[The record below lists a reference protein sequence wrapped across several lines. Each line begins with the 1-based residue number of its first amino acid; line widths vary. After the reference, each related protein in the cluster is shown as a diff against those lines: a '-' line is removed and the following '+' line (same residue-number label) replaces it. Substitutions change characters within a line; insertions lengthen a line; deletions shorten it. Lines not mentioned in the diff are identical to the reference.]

1 MNLAAFPPDAAFLPA
16 LAAAWLAASG
26 DVADGL
32 ILLPNRRAAR
42 ALAGAFLQ
50 ANGGKA
56 LLLPRITALS
66 ALDETALALAGL
78 DLPPAIQPL
87 RRQALLAQLILKLD
101 GANGAP
107 SNLPSAWAL
116 AADLAALL
124 DEADFA
130 GINLATALPGVVA
143 AELAAHWQ
151 TTLDFLQILT
161 HAWPKILAAE
171 GALNQAA
178 RHAKLLDAQ
187 REAWTKNPPPGKIW
201 LVAREA
207 DPATARLAR
216 TIAALPNGLL
226 IFPGYDDKL
235 PDEAWD
241 ALEDSHPQAGIAHL
255 LGAIG
260 ARREEILLLPA
271 TSKVPTGRVKL
282 LSRALLPAASL
293 AAWQNPTLLDTTGIS
308 RLAAQDEEQNAT
320 AIAMVLRDALETPGR
335 TAALITPDR
344 ALATRVAATLKRF
357 GISAD
362 DSAGEPLGSTPP
374 AILLRLLARAA
385 ASEFAPLPLL
395 ALLKHPLAAAGLPPG
410 RCRELA
416 RALERAALRG
426 PRPPPGLEGIR
437 FRLNNPKYRVEADF
451 LTRLERILAPIS
463 LPESGNPATALRALL
478 AAAESL
484 AGTAQDSGA
493 AILWSGEAGAAL
505 SEHLLEALAAV
516 EPLPDM
522 PAARLADLLD
532 ALLAGQVI
540 RRPRAKD
547 GHPRVAIWGV
557 QEAALQSV
565 DVAVLGGLNETVW
578 PAMPDPGPWLSR
590 PMRKAA
596 GLAAPE
602 QQIGAAA
609 HDFFAL
615 AASCPTVI
623 LAAPKRRDR
632 APAVPSRWITRLE
645 AMLAGAGQ
653 TLPVHPAASWAAQL
667 DMPTARLTRPKPK
680 PLPPAYLRPTTL
692 SISDIATLI
701 ADPYAIYARKI
712 LGVTK
717 LPALDE
723 ESDQSLFGNIVHAGL
738 ETFFTLDRDFTAPTA
753 TAELTTMLQNAMRE
767 ERPRAA
773 LQHWWEARLERIAAW
788 IVSAEQQRRASN
800 PPVKIAVEVE
810 STLPVPGGF
819 TLKGRADR
827 IEKRA
832 DGSVFIMD
840 YKTGSPPSADQVR
853 YGSAPQLPLEAVM
866 AEAGAF
872 GPDFCAPVTEL
883 AFWRLSGRHEP
894 GEDKPLFD
902 KKPDELRDVI
912 DQAASNLPALFAR
925 FADPATPYLAKPHP
939 SRQTY
944 EDTYAGISRAGEWG
958 GGEDDGS

>member
-16 LAAAWLAASG
+16 LAQAWLAAPG

-50 ANGGKA
+50 ANAGKA
-56 LLLPRITALS
+56 LLLPRITALA
-66 ALDETALALAGL
+66 ALDETALSLAGL

-87 RRQALLAQLILKLD
+87 RRQALLAQLILRLD
-101 GANGAP
+101 GAKGAP
-107 SNLPSAWAL
+107 NNLPAAWAL

-130 GINLATALPGVVA
+130 GIDLATALPGVVA

-161 HAWPKILAAE
+161 HAWPKILAGE
-171 GALNQAA
+171 GALNPAA

-187 REAWTKNPPPGKIW
+187 REAWTKHPPPTKIW

-216 TIAALPNGLL
+216 TIAALPAGRL
-226 IFPGYDDKL
+226 ILPGYDPTL
-235 PDEAWD
+235 PDDAWD

-271 TSKVPTGRVKL
+271 SSNVPAGRVKL
-282 LSRALLPAASL
+282 LSRALLPAACL
-293 AAWQNPTLLDTTGIS
+293 PAWQNATPLDTTGIS
-308 RLAAQDEEQNAT
+308 LLAAQDEEQNST

-362 DSAGEPLGSTPP
+362 DSAGEPLDSTPP

-385 ASEFAPLPLL
+385 ISEFAPLPLL

-426 PRPPPGLEGIR
+426 PRPPPGLPGIR
-437 FRLNNPKYRVEADF
+437 YRLKNPEHRAEADF
-451 LTRLERILAPIS
+451 LTRLERIFAPLA
-463 LPESGNPATALRALL
+463 LPESGNPATTLRALL
-478 AAAESL
+478 ATAESL
-484 AGTAQDSGA
+484 AGTDQDSGA
-493 AILWSGEAGAAL
+493 AILWSGEAGTAL
-505 SEHLLEALAAV
+505 SEHLLEALTAL

-522 PAARLADLLD
+522 PSARLADLLD
-532 ALLAGQVI
+532 AVLAGQVI

-547 GHPRVAIWGV
+547 GHPRVAIWGI

-578 PAMPDPGPWLSR
+578 PAAADPGPWLSR

-596 GLAAPE
+596 GLPAPE
-602 QQIGAAA
+602 QEIGAAA

-645 AMLAGAGQ
+645 AMLAGAAQ
-653 TLPVHPAASWAAQL
+653 KLPAHQAASWAAQL

-712 LGVTK
+712 LGIIPPK
-717 LPALDE
+717 DLDE

-738 ETFFTLDRDFTAPTA
+738 EKFFTLDRDFTAPTA

-788 IVSAEQQRRASN
+788 IVTAERDRRATN
-800 PPVKIAVEVE
+800 PPIKIDVEVE
-810 STLPVPGGF
+810 SKLPIPGGF

-840 YKTGSPPSADQVR
+840 YKTGSPPSPDQVR

-872 GPDFCAPVTEL
+872 GPEYAAPVTEL
-883 AFWRLSGRHEP
+883 AFWRLSGRHQP

-912 DQAASNLPALFAR
+912 DQAAQTLPTLFAR
-925 FADPATPYLAKPHP
+925 FADPTTPYLAKPHP

-944 EDTYAGISRAGEWG
+944 EDTYAGISRSGEWG